1 MKGSSLA
8 ARECKKSCRRLRF
21 ARELSSG
28 ALGCHNWTSHS
39 RDTPTRGHRVRPRF
53 MIKVIQGVCISSSDT
68 RHSQQAGPRERA
80 FERVSRRHVQA
91 TTKSL
96 RRGLGAFHRRKW
108 WFDNSSN
115 VCLHVLGASQIITS
129 TPFLEHLSSHVGFEN
144 VTPSKSL
151 QV

>member
-1 MKGSSLA
+1 ML
-8 ARECKKSCRRLRF
+8 KK
-21 ARELSSG
+21 LSEVAFRSRTFFG
-28 ALGCHNWTSHS
+28 ALGCHIWTSHS

-80 FERVSRRHVQA
+80 FERVSRRHVRA